1 MGNHRRNAD
10 GTPRPHRGVDI
21 LAPKGTEIKTI
32 ISGKV
37 IASGKSST
45 FGYYVL
51 VRSVNESGE
60 GGEYILLFMLI

>member
-1 MGNHRRNAD
+1 
-10 GTPRPHRGVDI
+10 VDI

-51 VRSVNESGE
+51 VRSVGE
-60 GGEYILLFMLI
+60 RGNRTLGDFVFYRCHEF